1 VKRKSPSVTTVCL
14 NELRAP
20 VIVTDFIIVT
30 NDHIAKCTKV
40 KAPSVNSA
48 ISVNAED
55 TCISIFAPDEY
66 TPVPN

>member
-1 VKRKSPSVTTVCL
+1 MSSAILLRGLMINLLVCGTGL
-14 NELRAP
+14 VDLHR
-20 VIVTDFIIVT
+20 
-30 NDHIAKCTKV
+30 TKV